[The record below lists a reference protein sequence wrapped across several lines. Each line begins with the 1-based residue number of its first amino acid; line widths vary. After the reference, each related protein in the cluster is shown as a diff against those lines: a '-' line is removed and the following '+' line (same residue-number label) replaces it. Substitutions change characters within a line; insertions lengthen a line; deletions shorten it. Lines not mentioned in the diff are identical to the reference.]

1 MECLLDAGHSGE
13 LRLESIKFSAAKLGW
28 QLNAVWLF
36 NKEHLAGFLQWL
48 ISDRFKPTDDCWVNS
63 FFNVFCFMK
72 ASRPLG
78 YGDEKKPPGILL
90 HMVIQHVPTF
100 WIFTDD
106 FWKMPVLSIIF
117 WGWKHSLTGHVPNL
131 PQQSR
136 HTTTFLVKPAEVG
149 NPVTEKSTM
158 RCLFFKRKHMM
169 QVYLDIYIYV
179 YGCFRK

>member
-78 YGDEKKPPGILL
+78 YGDEKKTSRYLVAYGHTACSNVLNFHWWLLEDARSEHHFLRLKTQPDRPCSKPPPAI
-90 HMVIQHVPTF
+90 PTHHDVF
-100 WIFTDD
+100 GETRR
-106 FWKMPVLSIIF
+106 
-117 WGWKHSLTGHVPNL
+117 GG
-131 PQQSR
+131 
-136 HTTTFLVKPAEVG
+136 
-149 NPVTEKSTM
+149 
-158 RCLFFKRKHMM
+158 
-169 QVYLDIYIYV
+169 
-179 YGCFRK
+179 